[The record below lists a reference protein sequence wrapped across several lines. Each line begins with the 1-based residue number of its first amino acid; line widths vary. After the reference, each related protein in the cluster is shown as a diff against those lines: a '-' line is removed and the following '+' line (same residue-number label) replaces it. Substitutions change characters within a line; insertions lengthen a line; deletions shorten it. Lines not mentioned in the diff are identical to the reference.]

1 MMMDTKPWYESRTV
15 WGSIVAVGASLAGVF
30 GLAVEPQEQLLIV
43 DTALQAISAA
53 GAILALYG
61 RFVATSRIV

>member
-1 MMMDTKPWYESRTV
+1 MIDTKPWYASRAV
-15 WGSIVAVGASLAGVF
+15 WGSTIAIAASLAGVF
-30 GLAVEPQEQLLIV
+30 GLTIDPEDQVLIV

-61 RFVATSRIV
+61 RLAATSRVV